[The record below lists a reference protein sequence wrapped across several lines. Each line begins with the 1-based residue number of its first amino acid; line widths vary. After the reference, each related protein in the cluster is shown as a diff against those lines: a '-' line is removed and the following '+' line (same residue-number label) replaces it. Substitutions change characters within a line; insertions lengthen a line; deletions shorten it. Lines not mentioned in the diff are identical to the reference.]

1 MNEKDENFEIKSLG
15 KKNYEQNEE
24 LISNSNSQTQ
34 EEIKKITLSED
45 KDLGKK
51 FEINEDLQSSVN
63 TSSSKNDEQE
73 SAS

>member
-34 EEIKKITLSED
+34 EEIKKI
-45 KDLGKK
+45 
-51 FEINEDLQSSVN
+51 N
-63 TSSSKNDEQE
+63 
-73 SAS
+73 